1 MHTKESMKVTK
12 TKLTNKVVHGSVT
25 SKTHKQKKTENP
37 LRNRNPDNRNL
48 RKDGSC
54 VELS

>member
-1 MHTKESMKVTK
+1 MKVTK

-25 SKTHKQKKTENP
+25 SKTHTKKRSENP